1 MKKKEMSF
9 DSDKWREFQDEAL
22 KSLTFDADV
31 NSIFIIKIINSFSPS
46 IIWRVV
52 KTSSREKEENSFAEF
67 RRWRSDID
75 QEKFRSPVE
84 LLKHIGSLKPTIET
98 GRFAISN
105 EFCKESLSRF
115 YSIKIPPII
124 ELETFGLD
132 GSTTEIQFGGIFL
145 NSKFSWWNNP
155 PEKWKELGEIV
166 TNILNK
172 LNSKISV

>member
-1 MKKKEMSF
+1 MIF

-22 KSLTFDADV
+22 KSLTFDSDV
-31 NSIFIIKIINSFSPS
+31 NTIFTIKIINSFSPS
-46 IIWRVV
+46 VIWRVA
-52 KTSSREKEENSFAEF
+52 KTSQREKEENSFAEF

-84 LLKHIGSLKPTIET
+84 SLKYLGSLKPTIESK
-98 GRFAISN
+98 RFAVSS
-105 EFCKESLSRF
+105 EFCRETLNHF

-132 GSTTEIQFGGIFL
+132 GSTTEIQLGSSFL

-155 PEKWKELGEIV
+155 PEKWKELGHIV
-166 TNILNK
+166 ANILHK
-172 LNSKISV
+172 LNSNISV